1 MTVKTAFKYI
11 ALGLLVLF
19 TAGIIYVIQAGFA
32 IVKVST
38 PDTRIWLPVP
48 IALGQLVGGMVEIPL
63 RHDEQFEEFW
73 KYREEIGQILHLL
86 PGLPDADFVEVQS
99 KKEQVRIFKR
109 GDSFCI
115 QVTSPTEQ
123 VNARLPIET
132 IERLADAF
140 DDPSPD
146 LGDFFASL
154 KGQSAG
160 DLVHVKTNTEEVR
173 ISIW

>member
-1 MTVKTAFKYI
+1 MTIKTAFKYI
-11 ALGLLVLF
+11 ALGLLILF

-38 PDTRIWLPVP
+38 QDTRIWLPVP
-48 IALGQLVGGMVEIPL
+48 IALGQLVGKMVALPL
-63 RHDEQFEEFW
+63 KQDEHFQEFW
-73 KYREEIGQILHLL
+73 KYREEIGQ
-86 PGLPDADFVEVQS
+86 
-99 KKEQVRIFKR
+99 IFKR

-115 QVTSPTEQ
+115 QVTSPDEQ

-132 IERLADAF
+132 IEQLADAF

-160 DLVHVKTNTEEVR
+160 DLIYVKTNTEEVR

>member
-32 IVKVST
+32 IVRVRTS
-38 PDTRIWLPVP
+38 DTRIWLPVP
-48 IALGQLVGGMVEIPL
+48 IALGQIVGKMVEFPL
-63 RHDEQFEEFW
+63 KHDEQFQEFW
-73 KYREEIGQILHLL
+73 KYREEIGKILHLL

-99 KKEQVRIFKR
+99 TKQQIRVFKR
-109 GDSFCI
+109 GDSFCV
-115 QVTSPTEQ
+115 QVTGPDEQ
-123 VNARLPIET
+123 VNARVPIET
-132 IERLADAF
+132 IERLADVF

-160 DLVHVKTNTEEVR
+160 DLVYVKSNTEEVR

>member
-11 ALGLLVLF
+11 SLTLLILVA
-19 TAGIIYVIQAGFA
+19 AGIIYVIQAGFA
-32 IVKVST
+32 IVKVT
-38 PDTRIWLPVP
+38 TQDTRIWLPVP
-48 IALGQLVGGMVEIPL
+48 IALGQLVGKMVEFPL
-63 RHDEQFEEFW
+63 KHDEQFQEFW

-99 KKEQVRIFKR
+99 AKEHVRIFKR
-109 GDSFCI
+109 GDSFCV
-115 QVTSPTEQ
+115 QVNGPDEQ

-132 IERLADAF
+132 IERLAEAF
-140 DDPSPD
+140 DEPSPD

-160 DLVHVKTNTEEVR
+160 DLIYVKSNTEEVK

>member
-11 ALGLLVLF
+11 ALGLLILF

-32 IVKVST
+32 IVRVST
-38 PDTRIWLPVP
+38 QDTRIWLPVP
-48 IALGQLVGGMVEIPL
+48 IALGQLVGKMVALPL
-63 RHDEQFEEFW
+63 KQDEQFQEFW

-86 PGLPDADFVEVQS
+86 PGQPDADFVEVKS
-99 KKEQVRIFKR
+99 AKEQVRIFKR

-115 QVTSPTEQ
+115 QVTNPNEQ

-140 DDPSPD
+140 DDPNPD

-160 DLVHVKTNTEEVR
+160 DLIYVKTNTEEVR